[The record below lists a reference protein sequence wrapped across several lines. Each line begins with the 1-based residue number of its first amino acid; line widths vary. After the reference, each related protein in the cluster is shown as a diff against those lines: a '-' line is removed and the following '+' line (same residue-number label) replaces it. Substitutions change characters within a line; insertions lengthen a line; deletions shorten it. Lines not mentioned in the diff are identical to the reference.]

1 MPRPNH
7 RIALP
12 LFAGLS
18 LAVLAGPTRAQE
30 FTEQIEPPPAISD
43 EEVLEPEVT
52 IRRRGEDTV
61 EEYRVNGRLYMIKIT
76 PDAGPSYY
84 LVDNDGDGNF
94 TKHMGQIY
102 EDFEVPK
109 WVIFSW

>member
-1 MPRPNH
+1 MPWYPAPVVAT
-7 RIALP
+7 ALLGSQ
-12 LFAGLS
+12 LFAT
-18 LAVLAGPTRAQE
+18 AAAQE
-30 FTEQIEPPPAISD
+30 FTEEIEPPPAISD

-61 EEYRVNGRLYMIKIT
+61 EEYRINGRLYMIKIT
-76 PDAGPSYY
+76 PSAGPSYY
-84 LVDNDGDGNF
+84 LVDNDGDGSF